1 MLKKKVIAGNILNLT
16 DARYFAAQGV
26 DYLLFDMANIDINTV
41 VNIKE
46 WVSGPEILLLFNEKA
61 IGKLD
66 EAIVRI
72 EPKAIGSYS
81 EDQKLIDHLGAHVDI
96 FQIDESTIN
105 EIQLYIEDQFYTT
118 DVEKGMGTDLA
129 NLILMG
135 GEEDKVGMKTYDEL
149 DEIFE
154 DLQS

>member
-1 MLKKKVIAGNILNLT
+1 VLNKKVIAGNILNLT

-81 EDQKLIDHLGAHVDI
+81 EDQKLIDHLGAYVDI
-96 FQIDESTIN
+96 FQIDESTKN

-118 DVEKGMGTDLA
+118 DVGKGMGTDLA

-135 GEEDKVGMKTYDEL
+135 GEEDKIGMKTYDEL